1 MLFFFVAN
9 LAPRDFS
16 AACAALCSAPGAG
29 VFLAMSAQSLLLGA
43 GVFFLADLAAGAFL
57 ADFLAELTGVLAGV
71 LLAMAGEA
79 FEDFLGDF
87 AGLFLAMAGEAFGDF
102 LGDFAGLFF
111 LLPGE
116 AGDLGELLCP
126 EESLMRGVS
135 FLLRIRT
142 PLGLACPLGVV
153 SWKHSPGKEKRGGEH
168 HQ

>member
-1 MLFFFVAN
+1 
-9 LAPRDFS
+9 
-16 AACAALCSAPGAG
+16 
-29 VFLAMSAQSLLLGA
+29 MSAQSLLLGA

-79 FEDFLGDF
+79 FEDFLGDFAGLFLAMAGEAFGDFLGDF